1 MVKGSYQAVGGSYQE
16 TQGVFSFSPPP
27 TAYRL
32 TSLLFSLFIVFP
44 AFPAPSD
51 IEVTARVD
59 RTEITVGDVVR
70 YEITVKHPAGGRV
83 DLPAVRGNIG
93 HFEVRNYRLVPGKAA
108 DGRILATHAL
118 TLSSY
123 TLGQDTLPP
132 QRVEYRN
139 GSDTMPLV
147 LYTPATFVR
156 VRRVSP
162 ENARDIAD
170 ITDPEPLRR
179 DAPWGLIALAAAAAT
194 FWFYR
199 AWRKKHPRKLP
210 AASRPPLP
218 PYEDALEKLRAL
230 ERAGLPSQ
238 GRGREFAFSLSEI
251 MRAYIGLRYDIDAME
266 ATTEE
271 LIQRTHSLPLAPEQQ
286 EWLRTFTGDLD
297 LVKYATG
304 ALAEAEAARQIEAAR
319 EFLRGT
325 KPDPT
330 GVGSGKP
337 PAESP

>member
-1 MVKGSYQAVGGSYQE
+1 MLLALLI
-16 TQGVFSFSPPP
+16 
-27 TAYRL
+27 AYP
-32 TSLLFSLFIVFP
+32 VFP
-44 AFPAPSD
+44 SPSD
-51 IEVTARVD
+51 VEVTAHVD
-59 RTEITVGDVVR
+59 RTEITVGDVVH
-70 YEITVKHPAGGRV
+70 YEITVRHPDGRV

-93 HFEVRNYRLVPGKAA
+93 HFEVQNYRIVPGKAA
-108 DGRILATHAL
+108 DGRTLVTHAL

-123 TLGQDTLPP
+123 TLGPDTLPP
-132 QRVEYRN
+132 QRVEYRH
-139 GSDTMPLV
+139 GPDTTPLV
-147 LYTPATFVR
+147 LYTPATVVR

-162 ENARDIAD
+162 ENTRDIAD
-170 ITDPEPLRR
+170 ITGPEPLRGTV
-179 DAPWGLIALAAAAAT
+179 PWGLIALAAAAVGY
-194 FWFYR
+194 WFYR
-199 AWRKKHPRKLP
+199 DWRKKHPRKLP

-230 ERAGLPSQ
+230 EQAGLPSQ
-238 GRGREFAFSLSEI
+238 GRGREFAFTLSEI
-251 MRAYIGLRYDIDAME
+251 MRAYLGRRYDIDAME

-271 LIQRTHSLPLAPEQQ
+271 LIQRASLLPLAPQQQ

-319 EFLRGT
+319 EFLRAT

-337 PAESP
+337 PAETA